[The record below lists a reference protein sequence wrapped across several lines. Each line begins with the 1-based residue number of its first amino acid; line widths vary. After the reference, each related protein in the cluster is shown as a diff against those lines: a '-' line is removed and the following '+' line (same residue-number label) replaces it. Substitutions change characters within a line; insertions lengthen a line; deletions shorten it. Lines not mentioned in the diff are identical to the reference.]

1 MQKRDAIPALFMI
14 AASGTVFFGTAGL
27 NFWDGV
33 TPGARFFPAGVAG
46 VTLALALALLWTQ
59 LRGTDQGVVDVPD
72 RPALLR
78 VALTVVGL
86 FVLAAGAPVIG
97 LVPML
102 MVFCAFML
110 IVVLRQRPLPTLIT
124 TLVIGVGTHLVF
136 MRWLAVPLPA
146 PFGF

>member
-46 VTLALALALLWTQ
+46 VTLLLALALLWTQ
-59 LRGTDQGVVDVPD
+59 VRGTDEGVVDVPD
-72 RPALLR
+72 RSALLR
-78 VALTVVGL
+78 VGLTVAGL
-86 FVLAAGAPVIG
+86 VALAAGAPVIG

-102 MVFCAFML
+102 MVFAAFML
-110 IVVLRQRPLPTLIT
+110 VAVLRQHLLPTAIT
-124 TLVIGVGTHLVF
+124 TLVIGLGTHLIFV
-136 MRWLAVPLPA
+136 RWLAVPLPA

>member
-1 MQKRDAIPALFMI
+1 MQKRDAVPALFMI

-46 VTLALALALLWTQ
+46 VTLLLALALLWTQ
-59 LRGTDQGVVDVPD
+59 LRGTDQGFVDVPD

-78 VALTVVGL
+78 VGLTVVGL
-86 FVLAAGAPVIG
+86 VTLAAGAPVIG

-102 MVFCAFML
+102 MLFAAFML
-110 IVVLRQRPLPTLIT
+110 VAVLRQRLLPTAIT
-124 TLVIGVGTHLVF
+124 TLVIGLGTHLIFV
-136 MRWLAVPLPA
+136 RWLAVPLPA